1 MERLSRSYD
10 LTIIQDYKD
19 YLNMLIDKKTEE
31 TIFSGF
37 TFDGGL
43 FSMSLSAQI
52 NWSNLF
58 FIPDGMWP
66 ITLSYKD
73 DTGTYQLSL
82 ANRANFYGSALL
94 HKNTA
99 LQTGTILKTSV
110 TNALTLEEL
119 DIIKGQL

>member
-10 LTIIQDYKD
+10 LTNIQDYKD
-19 YLNMLIDKKTEE
+19 YLYSEIDKKTEE

-58 FIPDGMWP
+58 FIPDAMWP
-66 ITLSYKD
+66 ITVSHKD
-73 DTGTYQLSL
+73 DTGTYQLTL

-94 HKNTA
+94 HKNNA
-99 LQTGTILKTSV
+99 LQNGTTLKNTV
-110 TNALTLEEL
+110 KDAITIGEL
-119 DIIKGQL
+119 ITIHQSL